1 MFFVLQ
7 ESFNSSESCPE
18 HESDTSDFSAD
29 SASDYNFS
37 RLLCMA
43 QKMQEWI
50 KVMHPRINEM
60 RAWQRDIG
68 PLLTEIV
75 AHQRDSS
82 QALKDIISELQLLRS
97 QREASELAL
106 EAMQSV
112 TRSSDGPD
120 V

>member
-1 MFFVLQ
+1 MV
-7 ESFNSSESCPE
+7 
-18 HESDTSDFSAD
+18 
-29 SASDYNFS
+29 
-37 RLLCMA
+37 R
-43 QKMQEWI
+43 KMQEWI

-60 RAWQRDIG
+60 RVWQRDIG
-68 PLLTEIV
+68 PLITEIV

-97 QREASELAL
+97 HRVASELAL

-112 TRSSDGPD
+112 TRCSDGPD